1 LWEMKEPVF
10 MSEYLGTF
18 NGTQMEEK
26 DLNKKERR
34 NTTSADASMETRR
47 FTFPLVGA
55 YLGKTLHGGERIVC
69 HQTNDT

>member
-1 LWEMKEPVF
+1 
-10 MSEYLGTF
+10 
-18 NGTQMEEK
+18 MEEK